1 MHFRAAR
8 RRRRALR
15 VFPPKRLIA
24 RECVAFYVGEL
35 RFEVV
40 VDPDGP
46 RDRMFFFLRRL
57 PAQNVASQ
65 VRCAPAAGA
74 ARSSSPRATCG
85 PTETPRPSMSSP
97 WRYMSTDDDRA
108 LGKDANHVLWPWARR
123 FSRMFD
129 AVRRPRD
136 AARAP
141 RRAPRPRRTISE
153 PLRPGGRRDFPG
165 KAKKR
170 EKIDLNYVFKRS
182 KSPLRHSSG
191 HSARSYD
198 LGAPRLEPGG
208 RFSNSTG

>member
-108 LGKDANHVLWPWARR
+108 LGKDANHVLWPWVRR
-123 FSRMFD
+123 FS
-129 AVRRPRD
+129 PQ
-136 AARAP
+136 
-141 RRAPRPRRTISE
+141 RTV
-153 PLRPGGRRDFPG
+153 P
-165 KAKKR
+165 
-170 EKIDLNYVFKRS
+170 YQT
-182 KSPLRHSSG
+182 
-191 HSARSYD
+191 
-198 LGAPRLEPGG
+198 RLELFVRGILTEYNTIYLG
-208 RFSNSTG
+208 NIIYT